1 MYYCGYTMKTLIV
14 GYMIFVMTVISIN
27 AQIST
32 ELPSNYLGEYS
43 GEPLNVRNESKERNA
58 KILHYADNVIILGSK
73 QSLRWKMTEPVTS
86 EKYQYKGNYGIVD
99 ENADSYTLL
108 CTASFSQKN
117 TTTTAQFYL
126 IVMKKGAEM
135 KFLEMSKV
143 RSFMLK
149 KK

>member
-1 MYYCGYTMKTLIV
+1 MKTLIL
-14 GYMIFVMTVISIN
+14 GYMIFVITVISIN

-43 GEPLNVRNESKERNA
+43 GEPLNVRKESKGRNA
-58 KILHYADNVIILGSK
+58 NILYYADNVIILGSK
-73 QSLRWKMTEPVTS
+73 QSLQWKMTEPVTS
-86 EKYQYKGNYGIVD
+86 GKYHYKGKYGIINED
-99 ENADSYTLL
+99 AESYTLL

-117 TTTTAQFYL
+117 ATTTAQFYL
-126 IVMKKGAEM
+126 IVMKKGAEI

>member
-1 MYYCGYTMKTLIV
+1 MKSVILLLFS
-14 GYMIFVMTVISIN
+14 FVVIMNSVN
-27 AQIST
+27 AGIST
-32 ELPSNYLGEYS
+32 ELPASYLGEYS
-43 GEPLNVRNESKERNA
+43 GEPLNVRNESKARNA

-117 TTTTAQFYL
+117 ATTTAQFYL

>member
-1 MYYCGYTMKTLIV
+1 MKTLIL
-14 GYMIFVMTVISIN
+14 GYMIFVMTVLSIN

-43 GEPLNVRNESKERNA
+43 GEPLNVRKESKGRNA
-58 KILHYADNVIILGSK
+58 NILYYADNVIILGSK
-73 QSLRWKMTEPVTS
+73 QSLQWKMTEPVTS
-86 EKYQYKGNYGIVD
+86 GKYHYKGKYGIINED
-99 ENADSYTLL
+99 AESYTLL

-117 TTTTAQFYL
+117 ATTTAQFYL
-126 IVMKKGAEM
+126 IVMKKGAEI

>member
-1 MYYCGYTMKTLIV
+1 MKSVILLLF
-14 GYMIFVMTVISIN
+14 GFVVIMNSVN
-27 AQIST
+27 AGIST
-32 ELPSNYLGEYS
+32 ELPSSYLGEYS
-43 GEPLNVRNESKERNA
+43 GERLNVRKESKARNA

-117 TTTTAQFYL
+117 ATTTAQFYL

>member
-1 MYYCGYTMKTLIV
+1 
-14 GYMIFVMTVISIN
+14 
-27 AQIST
+27 
-32 ELPSNYLGEYS
+32 
-43 GEPLNVRNESKERNA
+43 
-58 KILHYADNVIILGSK
+58 
-73 QSLRWKMTEPVTS
+73 MTEPVTS

-149 KK
+149 KKWSIEG

>member
-1 MYYCGYTMKTLIV
+1 MKLTIMLLLGV
-14 GYMIFVMTVISIN
+14 LVIMNSVN
-27 AQIST
+27 AGIST
-32 ELPSNYLGEYS
+32 ELPTSFLGEYS
-43 GEPLNVRNESKERNA
+43 GEPLNVRKESKARNA

-73 QSLRWKMTEPVTS
+73 QSLRWKMTEPVNS
-86 EKYQYKGNYGIVD
+86 GKYQYKGNYGIVD

-108 CTASFSQKN
+108 CTVSFSQKN
-117 TTTTAQFYL
+117 ATNTAQFYL

>member
-1 MYYCGYTMKTLIV
+1 MKSVILLLF
-14 GYMIFVMTVISIN
+14 GFVVIMNSVN
-27 AQIST
+27 AGIST
-32 ELPSNYLGEYS
+32 ELPSSYLWEYS
-43 GEPLNVRNESKERNA
+43 GEPLNVRKESKARNA

-117 TTTTAQFYL
+117 ATTTAQFYL

>member
-1 MYYCGYTMKTLIV
+1 
-14 GYMIFVMTVISIN
+14 
-27 AQIST
+27 
-32 ELPSNYLGEYS
+32 
-43 GEPLNVRNESKERNA
+43 VRKESKARNA
-58 KILHYADNVIILGSK
+58 NILHYADNVIILGSK
-73 QSLRWKMTEPVTS
+73 QSIQWKMTEPVTS
-86 EKYQYKGNYGIVD
+86 GKYHYKGKYGIIN
-99 ENADSYTLL
+99 ENAESYTLL
-108 CTASFSQKN
+108 CTASFSHKN

>member
-1 MYYCGYTMKTLIV
+1 MKSVIILIFGFFIIMNSV
-14 GYMIFVMTVISIN
+14 N
-27 AQIST
+27 AGIST
-32 ELPSNYLGEYS
+32 ELPASYLGEYS
-43 GEPLNVRNESKERNA
+43 GEPLNVRKESKVRNA
-58 KILHYADNVIILGSK
+58 KILHFADNLIILGPK

-117 TTTTAQFYL
+117 ATTTAKFYL

-135 KFLEMSKV
+135 KFLEISRV

>member
-1 MYYCGYTMKTLIV
+1 MKLTIMLLL
-14 GYMIFVMTVISIN
+14 GFLVIMNSVN
-27 AQIST
+27 AGIST
-32 ELPSNYLGEYS
+32 ELPTSFLGEYS
-43 GEPLNVRNESKERNA
+43 GEPLNVRKESKARNA
-58 KILHYADNVIILGSK
+58 KFLHYADNVIILGSK
-73 QSLRWKMTEPVTS
+73 QSLQWKMTEPVTS
-86 EKYQYKGNYGIVD
+86 GKYQYKGNYGIVD

-117 TTTTAQFYL
+117 STTTAQFYL